1 VDGEDEKAT
10 AADEGEEP
18 RRHGTVTAM
27 EAPSS
32 AIRSHSIF
40 SSGEGGG
47 SSVYTTWVCP
57 WWVRKTFFLAETL
70 SKLRFLILHSP
81 STLSTSKTY
90 DRWVRSEGY
99 GGTDLGE
106 KSFQL
111 SINTRQG
118 RSADKNRSAP
128 GLGF

>member
-27 EAPSS
+27 EVPSL

-57 WWVRKTFFLAETL
+57 WWVRKTIRFWQKRSPNCDFLV
-70 SKLRFLILHSP
+70 LHTFHPIHFQKHMTGGSA
-81 STLSTSKTY
+81 
-90 DRWVRSEGY
+90 REGY

-106 KSFQL
+106 KNFQL
-111 SINTRQG
+111 SLLFIV
-118 RSADKNRSAP
+118 
-128 GLGF
+128 